1 MSAPRR
7 RRPDLAAAAVR
18 LAGLLGL
25 DECVLIGGLAV
36 GVHGYVR
43 ATDDLDFISRL
54 SLAVTRERLRK
65 AGLETRLLRGDILD
79 GGFSCLKGEIDGI
92 PFDVLPP
99 LVPIAWDRALHLDI
113 GGGSLKVVDL
123 DGLLQ
128 LKFRA
133 GGPQDLLDA
142 TRLVMLHPET
152 EARAREL
159 ATAYRL
165 LDRLE
170 AWLRDP
176 RIRAQAARKP
186 SAKGGGRRRLHGD
199 GAGPRLDPSAAPCF
213 HEGDGALAPD
223 ARRRAGRPGP
233 RGRAAGPVRLC
244 AGPLGVAARRR
255 ARVLRAARRRQRCR
269 RRLLRRVAGA
279 RGSAGSP
286 RPLPPTPS
294 RWRSPPFPSPRPPCS
309 ARSRVPRSRSPCR
322 LPPPSCASDP
332 ARRGR
337 GVPALVTACA
347 ARRPL
352 ARLLAVR
359 LRPWVRSQV
368 RWNREVHS
376 SRRASFGRG
385 RGRGVRA
392 A

>member
-1 MSAPRR
+1 VSASRR

-18 LAGLLGL
+18 LAGLLGP

-43 ATDDLDFISRL
+43 ATDDLDFISRP

-65 AGLETRLLRGDILD
+65 AGIETRLRRGDILD
-79 GGFSCLKGEIDGI
+79 GGFSCLEGEIDGV

-99 LVPIAWDRALHLDI
+99 LVPIAWDRALPLDI

-176 RIRAQAARKP
+176 RIRAQAAEEAERERRRTKPTPRRRGNP
-186 SAKGGGRRRLHGD
+186 SA
-199 GAGPRLDPSAAPCF
+199 
-213 HEGDGALAPD
+213 
-223 ARRRAGRPGP
+223 
-233 RGRAAGPVRLC
+233 
-244 AGPLGVAARRR
+244 
-255 ARVLRAARRRQRCR
+255 
-269 RRLLRRVAGA
+269 
-279 RGSAGSP
+279 
-286 RPLPPTPS
+286 
-294 RWRSPPFPSPRPPCS
+294 
-309 ARSRVPRSRSPCR
+309 
-322 LPPPSCASDP
+322 
-332 ARRGR
+332 
-337 GVPALVTACA
+337 
-347 ARRPL
+347 
-352 ARLLAVR
+352 
-359 LRPWVRSQV
+359 
-368 RWNREVHS
+368 
-376 SRRASFGRG
+376 
-385 RGRGVRA
+385 
-392 A
+392 